1 MIGLFIYSSIFL
13 SNPMKGLLISEFE
26 TEELTIIDSKY
37 CRVADFSLMVVFEAI
52 EL

>member
-1 MIGLFIYSSIFL
+1 
-13 SNPMKGLLISEFE
+13 MKGLLISEFE

-37 CRVADFSLMVVFEAI
+37 CRVADFSFMVVFEAI